1 MKKILIIDNSQGVT
15 GAFKA
20 IFHVANSLKNDFEFH
35 FALSANDQLA
45 GSLRRNGLLHINV
58 NFVEISKHW
67 NLILYFPFLIINSYR
82 LIRYIKKHS
91 IAVVHVNDLYNMTG
105 VVIKLFHPSVQL
117 IYHVR
122 LLPGSYAGALYRFWI
137 GLIGKYSDKIIVVS
151 DCVQREVI
159 KYTKSKKIERIYD
172 FFELEE
178 KWPGSLRD
186 DEVVKFLYPANFT
199 RGKGHEYAIRSFRT
213 AYAVNNSI
221 RLTFAGSHFNKKRNR
236 IFKDKLLEEASDLI
250 NEGCVLFTEAVTDI
264 EKLIK
269 EHDVLLNFSES
280 ESFSMT
286 CYEASYYG
294 IPSIVTDCG
303 GPTEFIS
310 HEVTGLVVPR
320 QDTVSMSHSIVKL
333 ASNRNK
339 RIELGRQSRA
349 FIKRR
354 ITEESALDHY
364 RMIYELLFNG
374 SAEVTIQ
381 SVN

>member
-1 MKKILIIDNSQGVT
+1 MKKILIVDNSQGVT

-20 IFHVANSLKNDFEFH
+20 IFHVANSLKDDFDFH
-35 FALSANDQLA
+35 FVTSGNGQLA
-45 GSLRRNGLLHINV
+45 GLLKKNGLHYVKI

-67 NLILYFPFLIINSYR
+67 NLILYFPMLMVNSYR
-82 LIRYIKKHS
+82 LIRYIKRNS
-91 IAVVHVNDLYNMTG
+91 ITIVHVNDLYNMTG
-105 VVIKLFHPSVQL
+105 VVIKLFHPSVKL

-122 LLPGSYAGALYRFWI
+122 LLPGSYAGALYKFWI

-151 DCVQREVI
+151 DCVQKEVM
-159 KYTKSKKIERIYD
+159 KYTKSKRIERIYD

-178 KWPGSLRD
+178 KWPGTPHD

-199 RGKGHEYAIRSFRT
+199 RGKGHEYAIRSFRM

-221 RLTFAGSHFNKKRNR
+221 RLTFAGSHFNKRRNK
-236 IFKDKLLEEASDLI
+236 IYKDKLLEEASDLI

-286 CYEASYYG
+286 CYEASYFG

-310 HEVTGLVVPR
+310 HEITGLVVPR
-320 QDTVSMSHSIVKL
+320 RDTVSMSQSIVNF
-333 ASNRNK
+333 ASDRSK
-339 RIELGRQSRA
+339 RIELGRQARA
-349 FIKRR
+349 LIKRR
-354 ITEESALDHY
+354 ITEENALEQY
-364 RMIYELLFNG
+364 KMIYEPSFNG
-374 SAEVTIQ
+374 SSEVTIQ
-381 SVN
+381 SAK